1 MNENNKY
8 IKMVVIREKDSVE
21 KYGWEKE
28 KAYCT
33 AGETLSRPLPY
44 TLVFIITISF
54 CIVKN
59 PISIR
64 PWLYENMKLFNEESS
79 ERDLEGW

>member
-1 MNENNKY
+1 MK
-8 IKMVVIREKDSVE
+8 ILVLEKETVVE
-21 KYGWEKE
+21 KVSGKE
-28 KAYCT
+28 EAYCT
-33 AGETLSRPLPY
+33 AGETLSRPFPY

-64 PWLYENMKLFNEESS
+64 PYWLYYENMKLFNGESS
-79 ERDLEGW
+79 ERDLEG